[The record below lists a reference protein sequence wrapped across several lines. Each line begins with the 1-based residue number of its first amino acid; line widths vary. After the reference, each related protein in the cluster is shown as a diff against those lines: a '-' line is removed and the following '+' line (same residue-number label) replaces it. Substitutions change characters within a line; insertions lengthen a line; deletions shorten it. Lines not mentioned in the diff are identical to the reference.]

1 MRLVA
6 KQYEVEELRKSGLY
20 LDYVTSNIQ
29 PFIGFMSAFTSVK
42 PETTLQDIFNFAK
55 GREDEAIDYVE
66 RWYVKI
72 K

>member
-42 PETTLQDIFNFAK
+42 PETTLQDIFNFAN
-55 GREDEAIDYVE
+55 GREDEDIDYVE